1 MTEEMKKLTPRERT
15 EKALEIVN
23 LLPQEGYE
31 DGEAWAVLEL
41 AASLAFTGWNPQL
54 VSRSRSV

>member
-1 MTEEMKKLTPRERT
+1 MAEEMKKLTPRERA

-41 AASLAFTGWNPQL
+41 AASLAFKGWNPQL